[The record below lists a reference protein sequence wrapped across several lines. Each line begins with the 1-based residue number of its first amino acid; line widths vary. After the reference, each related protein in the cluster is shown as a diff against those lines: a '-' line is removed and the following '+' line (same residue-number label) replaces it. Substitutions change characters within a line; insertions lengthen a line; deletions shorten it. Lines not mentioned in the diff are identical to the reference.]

1 MPKLAVS
8 VYHLRAADDF
18 AFHAALDMTQRL
30 RRLHGI
36 AGKNIAALFQNTDKF
51 GEFSGWVQHK
61 KVV

>member
-1 MPKLAVS
+1 MPKLTVS

-18 AFHAALDMTQRL
+18 AFRAALDMTQCL